1 MGKVGLTLSDYWL
14 IIRKRKWIAIICF
27 LGIISS
33 VVYHVEKQPPVYRAV
48 CSIRLVE
55 RKSVSDMIT
64 QMVSYTSYDLMSS
77 LTQVLAGRPI
87 IEKVVHELGLVNKD
101 TSAKKLNETILGVQG
116 RVKAEHELG
125 TNIVHIAVEDKNPQ
139 MAAKI
144 ANTIAKVYIKEDM
157 EEKRER
163 AHNVRIFI
171 EEQLAKAKQ
180 RLTETE
186 NNLKSFQETG
196 KATGIAVILQ
206 NNIATLEKQKI
217 ELRKIF
223 TEKYPDVVKINEQI
237 ENLKGELQNLP
248 ESELEYARLTRDVK
262 VNEKSYLLLQSKLE
276 EARIADEAEKI
287 EDVKVVN
294 PAMTPKVPIK
304 PKKKLAALMG
314 LVVGLV
320 VGVFASFVVETMDTS
335 IGTIDDLESL
345 LNLPVLAV
353 IPYMKTKSAERKKW
367 WGNWLAGARTKREGA
382 RDPRALDAMR
392 EQLIVRY
399 GQRSSA
405 TEAYRIL
412 RTNIKVRELVE
423 QKKTVLLITST
434 IPKEGKSITALNL
447 ALALAQ
453 DGFRTL
459 LVDCDLRKALVHK
472 IFKID
477 KEPGLSDILLGKV
490 TPEKAVRNMIDIMMG
505 DTAFIQKPEDAP
517 GLDNF
522 YLLPCGQVV
531 SNPAELL
538 DSSELKVVF
547 SNLKEK
553 YDFVIVDAP
562 PVLPV
567 PDTIILGTKI
577 ADKLYLVYRSGF
589 TSKIAILRAKEQLD
603 MTKAVP
609 SGVVLNSTTPESQ
622 LVSDYYHH
630 YYHYRY
636 YTEREPEEEKEGKGK

>member
-1 MGKVGLTLSDYWL
+1 
-14 IIRKRKWIAIICF
+14 
-27 LGIISS
+27 
-33 VVYHVEKQPPVYRAV
+33 
-48 CSIRLVE
+48 
-55 RKSVSDMIT
+55 MIT

-87 IEKVVHELGLVNKD
+87 IEKVVHELGLVDKD
-101 TSAKKLNETILGVQG
+101 TSAKELNETILGVQG

-276 EARIADEAEKI
+276 EARIADEAEKV

-353 IPYMKTKSAERKKW
+353 IPYMKTKAAERKKW
-367 WGNWLAGARTKREGA
+367 WGNWLTGARNKREGA

>member
-1 MGKVGLTLSDYWL
+1 
-14 IIRKRKWIAIICF
+14 
-27 LGIISS
+27 
-33 VVYHVEKQPPVYRAV
+33 
-48 CSIRLVE
+48 
-55 RKSVSDMIT
+55 MIT